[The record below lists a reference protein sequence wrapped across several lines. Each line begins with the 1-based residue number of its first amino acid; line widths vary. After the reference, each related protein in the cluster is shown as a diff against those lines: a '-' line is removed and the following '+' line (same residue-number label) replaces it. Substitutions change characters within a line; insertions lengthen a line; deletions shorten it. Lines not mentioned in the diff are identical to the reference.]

1 MIIDDYE
8 KIKGIDL
15 TINPTLHQRN
25 WTYYYQQYITAFS
38 CLLDVSRSCNYQTN
52 FRYMAFLF
60 LMRHSLE
67 LLLKNQLEQN
77 QTAPIKSISMSHN
90 LLQLANLTGEDKIAF
105 ERDFN
110 VLKCDSEGDCFRY
123 LTDNNNVQYFTGTI
137 DSFDTCQNFILY
149 NNLHSP
155 GALVEIPPLDD
166 NKFIRNELL
175 FHSNEVRTLGIITTH
190 YDATVFELFLQIHS
204 NKVSANDIYLP
215 LLFLI
220 RHSIELKIKF
230 ALMNIG
236 NELSDKS
243 VITSCHSL
251 NKLWD
256 VFTSHIMPAIQ
267 NITDQ
272 ELKNESL
279 EKYSQ
284 AESLKKLMA
293 VLDANSFCFRFPV
306 DRKGHLSSFKPTKHI
321 LEEVKDLYLKADTFL
336 CFAVEVLFEGGYL
349 TIGDDIIHDLME

>member
-123 LTDNNNVQYFTGTI
+123 LTDNNNVQY
-137 DSFDTCQNFILY
+137 L
-149 NNLHSP
+149 
-155 GALVEIPPLDD
+155 
-166 NKFIRNELL
+166 
-175 FHSNEVRTLGIITTH
+175 
-190 YDATVFELFLQIHS
+190 
-204 NKVSANDIYLP
+204 
-215 LLFLI
+215 
-220 RHSIELKIKF
+220 
-230 ALMNIG
+230 
-236 NELSDKS
+236 
-243 VITSCHSL
+243 
-251 NKLWD
+251 
-256 VFTSHIMPAIQ
+256 
-267 NITDQ
+267 
-272 ELKNESL
+272 
-279 EKYSQ
+279 
-284 AESLKKLMA
+284 
-293 VLDANSFCFRFPV
+293 
-306 DRKGHLSSFKPTKHI
+306 
-321 LEEVKDLYLKADTFL
+321 
-336 CFAVEVLFEGGYL
+336 
-349 TIGDDIIHDLME
+349 

>member
-1 MIIDDYE
+1 MRVQNILNSRPRKRLGYMTPKEKYKSLTNKEFDAVALSVWIQLIIKRTMIIDDYE

-137 DSFDTCQNFILY
+137 DSFD
-149 NNLHSP
+149 
-155 GALVEIPPLDD
+155 V
-166 NKFIRNELL
+166 
-175 FHSNEVRTLGIITTH
+175 SN
-190 YDATVFELFLQIHS
+190 
-204 NKVSANDIYLP
+204 
-215 LLFLI
+215 
-220 RHSIELKIKF
+220 
-230 ALMNIG
+230 
-236 NELSDKS
+236 
-243 VITSCHSL
+243 
-251 NKLWD
+251 
-256 VFTSHIMPAIQ
+256 
-267 NITDQ
+267 
-272 ELKNESL
+272 
-279 EKYSQ
+279 
-284 AESLKKLMA
+284 
-293 VLDANSFCFRFPV
+293 
-306 DRKGHLSSFKPTKHI
+306 
-321 LEEVKDLYLKADTFL
+321 
-336 CFAVEVLFEGGYL
+336 
-349 TIGDDIIHDLME
+349 